1 MINSGRAG
9 EALFFENIYEEFGN
23 SADFQFLMG
32 LIYMNNAMFDAAV
45 GEFLKA
51 AKHRDCRMAGVNSYA
66 AYYNVGVIY
75 ECLGKISEAKYYYQ
89 KCGNYEPAKK
99 TFKID
104 KQLNLL

>member
-1 MINSGRAG
+1 
-9 EALFFENIYEEFGN
+9 
-23 SADFQFLMG
+23 MG

-51 AKHRDCRMAGVNSYA
+51 VRHRDCRMAGVNSYA

-89 KCGNYEPAKK
+89 KCGSYEPAKK
-99 TFKID
+99 RLRLI
-104 KQLNLL
+104 NS

>member
-1 MINSGRAG
+1 
-9 EALFFENIYEEFGN
+9 
-23 SADFQFLMG
+23 MG
-32 LIYMNNAMFDAAV
+32 LIYMNNAMFDAAE

-51 AKHRDCRMAGVNSYA
+51 VRHRDCRMAGVNSYA

-99 TFKID
+99 RLRLI
-104 KQLNLL
+104 NS

>member
-1 MINSGRAG
+1 
-9 EALFFENIYEEFGN
+9 
-23 SADFQFLMG
+23 MG

-51 AKHRDCRMAGVNSYA
+51 VRHRDCRMARVNSYA

-89 KCGNYEPAKK
+89 KCGSCEPAKK
-99 TFKID
+99 RLRLI
-104 KQLNLL
+104 NS